1 MPDTNRDCRIM
12 ISFIV
17 PAFNEEGNIGLT
29 VETIISASRQSY
41 VSNFEII
48 LIDDGSAD
56 GTHAVMTGLAERYPF
71 IVPIRNQENVG
82 LGSSVRRGIAAARH
96 PQFMV
101 VPGDNDM
108 SQSLIELLLAFR
120 DHAEIILTIPLN
132 RESRL
137 RFRNVV
143 SMTYQMI
150 QMVTFNVYV
159 AYINGPGIWPTEKAK
174 AIGLVA
180 RRFSII
186 SEMNVLLLRSG
197 CTYAE
202 VPGYLLARPKVRR
215 TVTWVNLAE
224 VIRLFLSL
232 AYRVHV
238 SSKSRFS
245 AQPERIHIDFMAKS
259 EIGQG
264 RVPRSVA
271 G

>member
-1 MPDTNRDCRIM
+1 M

-17 PAFNEEGNIGLT
+17 PAFNEEQNIALT
-29 VETIISASRQSY
+29 VETIISACRESG
-41 VSNFEII
+41 VSDFEII

-56 GTHAVMTGLAERYPF
+56 GTHAAMTAVAGRYPF
-71 IVPIRNQENVG
+71 IVPIQNPENMG
-82 LGSSVRRGIAAARH
+82 LGSSVRRGLAAARS

-108 SQSLIELLLAFR
+108 SQSLIVLLLAFR
-120 DHAEIILTIPLN
+120 EHAEIILTIPLN
-132 RESRL
+132 RESRS
-137 RFRNVV
+137 RVRNIISVI
-143 SMTYQMI
+143 YQMI

-174 AIGLVA
+174 SVGLVA

-186 SEMNVLLLRSG
+186 SELNVLLLRSG

-202 VPGYLLARPKVRR
+202 VPGYFLAKPKARR

-224 VIRLFLSL
+224 VVRLFLSL

-238 SSKSRFS
+238 SCKSQCS
-245 AQPERIHIDFMAKS
+245 AQPRRIHIDFMAKEEGDRVHLQRS
-259 EIGQG
+259 GAG
-264 RVPRSVA
+264 R
-271 G
+271 